1 MLKFLSDLA
10 TTLGAI
16 TVITLLYALITISSG
31 MYQSK
36 RQFWIFILI
45 SLGASYVLGGLL
57 LFLFHLD
64 WVPVAIL
71 VTILLF
77 VTGNWVND
85 GQEQRDAPQ
94 LLEQELED
102 DPQLSEVE

>member
-1 MLKFLSDLA
+1 MLKSLSNLA
-10 TTLGAI
+10 VTLGVV

-36 RQFWIFILI
+36 RQLWIFILI
-45 SLGASYVLGGLL
+45 ALGASYVFAGLL
-57 LFLFHLD
+57 LFIFHLS
-64 WVPVAIL
+64 WVPIALI

-77 VTGNWVND
+77 VAGNWVNER
-85 GQEQRDAPQ
+85 QEQEDIPQ
-94 LLEQELED
+94 LLEQEQED